1 MKNMTKSKMIIHN
14 DNCDTYTYKCVCKK
28 KSKI

>member
-1 MKNMTKSKMIIHN
+1 MKNMMKSKMIMH
-14 DNCDTYTYKCVCKK
+14 NCDTYTYKCVCKK